1 MSTNQPDFQS
11 LRNIRDNSLLLSV
24 ANEYLGENIYLAK
37 IGTLLEKNLSVLKDD
52 IRLLKKQFPGKFA
65 VEVNTDKIMDSFDKT
80 AIEMISGGNEVR
92 AECISGKLG
101 AALSVDISEITD
113 AIEKIWQQ
121 VKGSDVKYTKADSIS
136 GLFGRLNIFSGIL
149 KIFSNIAKILLI
161 VIIIALAG
169 FSYLYLTMEKEQ
181 TILDE
186 NSKIT
191 ALIDNE
197 KAQLADLEKKKA
209 EARKRL
215 KSYNDDE
222 LRTEK
227 IAILDIESSI
237 QEFNQQIHV
246 IEGRIET
253 RNRTLAQNNE
263 RLRET
268 KGKSFWKRLFKQ

>member
-149 KIFSNIAKILLI
+149 KIFSNVAKILLI

>member
-92 AECISGKLG
+92 AECVSGKLG
-101 AALSVDISEITD
+101 AALFGDINEITD

-253 RNRTLAQNNE
+253 RNRTLARNNE
-263 RLRET
+263 RLREV

>member
-92 AECISGKLG
+92 AECVSGKLG
-101 AALSVDISEITD
+101 AALSGDINEITD

-149 KIFSNIAKILLI
+149 KIFSNVAKILLI

-237 QEFNQQIHV
+237 QEFNQKIHV

-253 RNRTLAQNNE
+253 RKLDLSANNE
-263 RLRET
+263 RRREVKT
-268 KGKSFWKRLFKQ
+268 KTFWERLFKQ